1 VIDKS
6 RVLLKML
13 RHMAT
18 DLELACMITHNAI
31 ENSYRISS
39 RGPLGL
45 FNRDADTFGQACDA
59 LRELSETHQ
68 ATYG

>member
-1 VIDKS
+1 MIDKPE
-6 RVLLKML
+6 VLLKLL
-13 RHMAT
+13 RFMAA
-18 DLELACMITHNAI
+18 DLELPCMITHNPL

-45 FNRDADTFGQACDA
+45 FNRDAETFGQACDA